1 MAGVQEIGNDV
12 LAEVVFRLGI
22 GLVGLQEGL
31 EHAPLE
37 DVDAHGGLVAL
48 GMLGLFLELEDGA
61 VLVGV
66 HDAEAAG
73 LLHGNRADG
82 DGAVGL
88 ALLVEAEHLGVIHLI
103 DMVAREDQHLIGV
116 IAVDEADI
124 LINGVGRALI
134 PLRALGTG
142 IGRQNAHAAVGVVE
156 IPGLA
161 VADVLIEFQG
171 LVLGEDAHGVDVG
184 IHAVGKGKVDD
195 AVLTA
200 KGNGRF
206 GGVLRQDLEPAALA
220 AGQEHRDTALF
231 LKIHKQVPP

>member
-1 MAGVQEIGNDV
+1 MPNIDRSKNLPLIGIDIISISRIQKI
-12 LAEVVFRLGI
+12 AQKYGD
-22 GLVGLQEGL
+22 
-31 EHAPLE
+31 H
-37 DVDAHGGLVAL
+37 
-48 GMLGLFLELEDGA
+48 FLERFLSKDEIALTHHRPQSIAGFWA
-61 VLVGV
+61 
-66 HDAEAAG
+66 AKEACAK
-73 LLHGNRADG
+73 A
-82 DGAVGL
+82 
-88 ALLVEAEHLGVIHLI
+88 I
-103 DMVAREDQHLIGV
+103 
-116 IAVDEADI
+116 
-124 LINGVGRALI
+124 
-134 PLRALGTG
+134 GTG